1 MIDGKEIRE
10 TEQDGQVGAEKQMRF
25 HQRLRKSQTI
35 KKEEERVTAHQSFC
49 EWQLPGNSYPYSFP
63 DPYALVRRDDIEN

>member
-25 HQRLRKSQTI
+25 YQRLRKSQTI
-35 KKEEERVTAHQSFC
+35 KKEEERVTAH
-49 EWQLPGNSYPYSFP
+49 
-63 DPYALVRRDDIEN
+63 